1 MAKHLP
7 TNQLFS
13 LRGKTVICTGAT
25 GGIGL
30 ELSKSLGEAGADI
43 ISIQLPND
51 PNAPFLLDHLTKIGR
66 TFRAFECDLADTS
79 AIRAVFQAIW
89 DAGIKPSVLLNCAGI
104 NRRRPV
110 IEMTD
115 DDLDL
120 VWNRRAFLLQL
131 LLKLT

>member
-7 TNQLFS
+7 TNELFS
-13 LRGKTVICTGAT
+13 LQGKIVICTGAT

-30 ELSKSLGEAGADI
+30 EMSKSLGEAGADI
-43 ISIQLPND
+43 VSIQLPND
-51 PNAPFLLDHLTKIGR
+51 PNAASLSDHLNKIGR
-66 TFRAFECDLADTS
+66 NFWVFECDLADTS
-79 AIRAVFQAIW
+79 AIRATFQAVW
-89 DAGIKPSVLLNCAGI
+89 NAGIMPSVLLNCAGV

-120 VWNRRAFLLQL
+120 VWTDEFLPFSRIHD
-131 LLKLT
+131 